1 MSNKICFVQY
11 TEYSRTP
18 RIRRNAEALQQLGY
32 IIDCYVL
39 GEVDATEVDNING
52 VNIIYSN
59 VKQYRGYSLIRYII
73 SYINFFMWSFW
84 KLSICKLGKY
94 QVINVL
100 NIPEFMIISV

>member
-73 SYINFFMWSFW
+73 SYINNIYFFVLISS
-84 KLSICKLGKY
+84 LKY
-94 QVINVL
+94 RYL
-100 NIPEFMIISV
+100 ISTDGHF